1 MSSVR
6 TTIWELERSSILTVL
21 RPVTVRAEVDKNSMS
36 IKGGLN
42 SGLLGFSDIKRTE
55 ASIEMA
61 RKYDNWIQN
70 G

>member
-6 TTIWELERSSILTVL
+6 TTIWELERSSILMVL
-21 RPVTVRAEVDKNSMS
+21 RPETVRAEVDKYSMS

-55 ASIEMA
+55 PSISMA
-61 RKYDNWIQN
+61 RKYKSWIHN